1 MTINLHSLSEN
12 SVIDS
17 QTDIKFIQ
25 ILAGSLNVLWL
36 PQFHRETVPIS
47 AYDIYMYIIMAMH
60 TGIAMGLSYT
70 RFLPVVVTFPF
81 CLETAFPFVFL
92 PSVLPCFLFVPR
104 SGLDCSRAKNALGS
118 AVSLGSCRLLS
129 SE

>member
-1 MTINLHSLSEN
+1 MQLFIGSRTVITYRYFIIMTINLHSLSEN

-60 TGIAMGLSYT
+60 TAIA
-70 RFLPVVVTFPF
+70 
-81 CLETAFPFVFL
+81 
-92 PSVLPCFLFVPR
+92 
-104 SGLDCSRAKNALGS
+104 RAQLH
-118 AVSLGSCRLLS
+118 
-129 SE
+129 